1 MAFNGRSSPR
11 AWVNFNGEN
20 NSIRDDEEVSSI
32 TDHGTGKYTINLS
45 FTFPNNNYVWSGSG
59 GRSNNDSNQVQGEFV
74 QNRTQSSTKIRFADV
89 QGNDRDCGIG
99 CVIFYGDY

>member
-1 MAFNGRSSPR
+1 MAFIGRRSPR
-11 AWVNFNGEN
+11 AWVNFNGETN
-20 NSIRDDEEVSSI
+20 AIRDDEEVSSI

-45 FTFPNNNYVWSGSG
+45 FTFPNNDYVWSGSG

-74 QNRTQSSTKIRFADV
+74 QDRTTSSTKIRFADV